1 MEINSDFNL
10 NQCYYEGIL
19 IYSFINLLTPVVL
32 SLIDTEASTNFWVS
46 VVLICAQGKA
56 LSLNLITTGG

>member
-1 MEINSDFNL
+1 ML
-10 NQCYYEGIL
+10 YEGIL